1 MLDCQIDTGVAL
13 RGSERRTAEGAASV
27 SEPIPRSL
35 ETIFAVNKSGWQQL
49 MGSSTMLSDAALR
62 FLVLVDGKLS
72 LGQIA
77 KHLNDVP
84 EAKLRK
90 IVFDL
95 EFKGYIQ
102 SVKFGEPAKAGEFD
116 VLDFFADQSSDS
128 TAGSGQGDQDFVR
141 KLQEAQS
148 FTAMLK
154 QQGYVVRIARQ
165 AGEAAKPA
173 SGGAY
178 SVLFVEDNPALS
190 AMVRKLFELEGFVP
204 RLAANRDEIVA
215 ELRKAPLPDLMLLEA
230 ILPGISGFDILQRVR
245 NHPMLK
251 QIPVIMVAEMTS
263 REDVMRALAAGAN
276 GFITKP
282 FEFDVLMNSVKAVL
296 GLE

>member
-1 MLDCQIDTGVAL
+1 M
-13 RGSERRTAEGAASV
+13 
-27 SEPIPRSL
+27 SEPIARSP
-35 ETIFAVNKSGWQQL
+35 ETIFAVNKAGWQQL
-49 MGSSTMLSDAALR
+49 MGSSTKLSDAALR
-62 FLVLVDGKLS
+62 LLVLVDGKLS

-77 KHLNDVP
+77 KHLKDVP
-84 EAKLRK
+84 EAKLSR

-95 EFKGYIQ
+95 EQKGYIQ
-102 SVKFGEPAKAGEFD
+102 QVKFGEPAKAGEFD
-116 VLDFFADQSSDS
+116 VVDFFSDQSSVSAAD
-128 TAGSGQGDQDFVR
+128 AAQEDQDFAR

-173 SGGAY
+173 SGDAY
-178 SVLFVEDNPALS
+178 SVLVVEDNPAVS
-190 AMVRKLFELEGFVP
+190 TMVCKLFDLEGFVP
-204 RLAANRDEIVA
+204 RLAATRDEIVA

-230 ILPGISGFDILQRVR
+230 IMPGISGFDILQRVR
-245 NHPMLK
+245 NHPTLK
-251 QIPVIMVAEMTS
+251 QIPVIMIAEMTT

-276 GFITKP
+276 GYITKP

>member
-1 MLDCQIDTGVAL
+1 M
-13 RGSERRTAEGAASV
+13 
-27 SEPIPRSL
+27 SEPIPRSP

-49 MGSSTMLSDAALR
+49 MGSSTMLSDVALR

-77 KHLNDVP
+77 KHLKDVP
-84 EAKLRK
+84 EAKLGR

-95 EFKGYIQ
+95 EQKGYVQ
-102 SVKFGEPAKAGEFD
+102 PVKFGEPAKAGEFD
-116 VLDFFADQSSDS
+116 VLDFFSASDQSSNS
-128 TAGSGQGDQDFVR
+128 TADSGQGDQDFAR

-148 FTAMLK
+148 FAALLK

-173 SGGAY
+173 SGDAY
-178 SVLFVEDNPALS
+178 SVLIVEDNPTLS
-190 AMVRKLFELEGFVP
+190 SMVCKLLDLEGFVP
-204 RLAANRDEIVA
+204 RLAANRDEVVA
-215 ELRKAPLPDLMLLEA
+215 ELRKVPLPDLILLDVM
-230 ILPGISGFDILQRVR
+230 LPGISGLDILQRLR
-245 NHPMLK
+245 SHPILK
-251 QIPVIMVAEMTS
+251 QIPVIMVTALAT

-276 GFITKP
+276 GYITKP
-282 FEFDVLMNSVKAVL
+282 FEFDALMNSVKAVL